1 MRITL
6 QARITLMVSFITLT
20 ALGINTYFI
29 KKYMEN
35 YILEQTSHR
44 VLTIAST
51 VAEDPEIIQAFNLSE
66 PAQKIQPLAERIRKV
81 TETSYVVVF
90 NMNTIRYSH
99 TVPERIGQHFVGGDE
114 GDSLQGKQYV
124 SKARGTLG
132 LSLRAF
138 VPIFDSSGSQ
148 IGVVSVGQLVS
159 DLETESRKLSSILYY
174 ASGISLIV
182 GALGAYLLSR
192 NIKNILF
199 GLEPHEIAALL
210 EERNIIISSIK
221 EGIVAIDRNEKVI
234 LINQN
239 ARKILG
245 IEQLTEYGTVTDIIP
260 NSKLPAIIKS
270 GKPELDEEQ
279 VFNKNVVL
287 VNRIPMFSNGEV
299 IGAVATF
306 RDMSEVRT
314 LAEELTSVK
323 QYVEGLRVQQHE
335 FLNKLHVIAGL
346 LQLKQYREA
355 INYTLKTVT
364 KNQEILDILRSRV
377 EAPTISGLLLAK
389 INGAREVGIEIK
401 ISEDSYLPA
410 LKEEAI
416 GPLVSILGNLLQN
429 SIEALRSF
437 SSNRRKIHLSFS
449 GYKSRFII
457 SIYDT
462 GPGIPAEI
470 LSRIYE
476 EGFTT
481 KEESKNRGMG
491 LFLVKQQ
498 VECLE
503 GTIEYTLEKGFT
515 VSLPKER
522 LLK

>member
-1 MRITL
+1 L
-6 QARITLMVSFITLT
+6 
-20 ALGINTYFI
+20 
-29 KKYMEN
+29 
-35 YILEQTSHR
+35 
-44 VLTIAST
+44 
-51 VAEDPEIIQAFNLSE
+51 
-66 PAQKIQPLAERIRKV
+66 
-81 TETSYVVVF
+81 
-90 NMNTIRYSH
+90 YSH
-99 TVPERIGQHFVGGDE
+99 PVPERIGQHFVGGDE
-114 GDSLQGKQYV
+114 GDSLLGKRYV
-124 SKARGTLG
+124 SQAHGTLG

-138 VPIFDSSGSQ
+138 VPIFNSSGTQ

-159 DLETESRKLSSILYY
+159 DLKTESKKLSSILYY
-174 ASGISLIV
+174 ASGISLLV

-192 NIKNILF
+192 NIKHILF

-234 LINQN
+234 LINEN

-260 NSKLPAIIKS
+260 NSKLPAVIRS
-270 GKPELDEEQ
+270 GKPVLDEEQ
-279 VFNKNVVL
+279 VFNENVVL
-287 VNRIPMFSNGEV
+287 VNRIPMFSNEEV

-323 QYVEGLRVQQHE
+323 QYVEGLRAQQHE

-355 INYTLKTVT
+355 INYTLKIVT
-364 KNQEILDILRSRV
+364 KNQDILDTLRSRV
-377 EAPTISGLLLAK
+377 EEPTISGLLLAK
-389 INGAREVGIEIK
+389 INGAREAEIEIE

-416 GPLVSILGNLLQN
+416 SSLVIIMGNLLQN

-437 SSNRRKIHLSFS
+437 SSNKRKIHISFS
-449 GYKSRFII
+449 EYKSRFII
-457 SIYDT
+457 TIHDT
-462 GPGIPAEI
+462 GPRIHDEI

-481 KEESKNRGMG
+481 KQESKNAGMG
-491 LFLVKQQ
+491 LFLVRQQ
-498 VECLE
+498 VERL
-503 GTIEYTLEKGFT
+503 GGNIRYTYAPRKEFI
-515 VSLPKER
+515 VSLPKEK